1 VILCDVSAPSTRDQ
15 YNFVNR
21 VVLLLNTVIL
31 VVTFL
36 LAYSSSSSQIGLL
49 EASVRSSGGTQRIGV
64 RSHDDVAFL
73 RLVQS
78 LGNRIQKLTRAQLRA
93 VREAMLLYRQ
103 ATSAAVSDALDGD
116 GSEPAKAELDL
127 VGKRVRLQ
135 IEETLKGSIP
145 DDALVRQ
152 LTTAVIRFG

>member
-1 VILCDVSAPSTRDQ
+1 LSSVILCDVSAPSTRDQ

-116 GSEPAKAELDL
+116 GSEPR
-127 VGKRVRLQ
+127 KRNSTSSGNACDSRSRRRSRARSP
-135 IEETLKGSIP
+135 TTRWCGSLRRP
-145 DDALVRQ
+145 
-152 LTTAVIRFG
+152 

>member
-1 VILCDVSAPSTRDQ
+1 M
-15 YNFVNR
+15 NR
-21 VVLLLNTVIL
+21 VVLLLNTIIL
-31 VVTFL
+31 VVAFFI
-36 LAYSSSSSQIGLL
+36 AYASSSSQIGLL

-78 LGNRIQKLTRAQLRA
+78 LGNRAQKLTKDQLRA

-127 VGKRVRLQ
+127 VGRRVRLQ

>member
-1 VILCDVSAPSTRDQ
+1 MSKRCQLGISI
-15 YNFVNR
+15 NFVNR

-31 VVTFL
+31 VVSFF
-36 LAYSSSSSQIGLL
+36 LAYSSSSSQLGLL

-64 RSHDDVAFL
+64 RSHDDIAFL
-73 RLVQS
+73 RMVQS
-78 LGNRIQKLTRAQLRA
+78 LGNRAQLTKDQLRA

-135 IEETLKGSIP
+135 IEETRKGSIP
-145 DDALVRQ
+145 
-152 LTTAVIRFG
+152 TTRWCGSSRRR